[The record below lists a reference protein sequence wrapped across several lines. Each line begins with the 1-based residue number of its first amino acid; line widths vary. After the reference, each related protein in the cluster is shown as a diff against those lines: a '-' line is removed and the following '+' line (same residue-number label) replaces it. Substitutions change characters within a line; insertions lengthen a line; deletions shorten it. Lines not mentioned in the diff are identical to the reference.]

1 MSRLAARNYTIYGIP
16 KTFSGGYCPA
26 GGVENPSIG
35 AQKFMPVIA
44 SEPSRPVETRFT
56 EVVFPEHANHYGTLF
71 AGNALALMAKAAF
84 VAGARHA
91 GCNVVMARSENVEFA
106 EPVKVGELIEIIAHV
121 ERAGRSSMTVAVE
134 IVREN
139 VASTARKRVVHGTFE
154 MVAVNK
160 EGRPVPIISRG
171 ERQEATETAK

>member
-1 MSRLAARNYTIYGIP
+1 
-16 KTFSGGYCPA
+16 
-26 GGVENPSIG
+26 
-35 AQKFMPVIA
+35 MPLNA

-91 GCNVVMARSENVEFA
+91 GCNVVMARSQNVEFA
-106 EPVKVGELIEIIAHV
+106 EPVKVGALIEIIARV
-121 ERAGRSSMTVAVE
+121 ERAGRSSMTIAAE
-134 IVREN
+134 IVRED
-139 VASTARKRVVHGTFE
+139 VASGARKRVVHGTFE

-160 EGRPVPIISRG
+160 DGRPVAI
-171 ERQEATETAK
+171 EKNTEQQAATETAK

>member
-1 MSRLAARNYTIYGIP
+1 
-16 KTFSGGYCPA
+16 
-26 GGVENPSIG
+26 
-35 AQKFMPVIA
+35 MPLVA

-91 GCNVVMARSENVEFA
+91 GCNVVMARSESVEFA
-106 EPVKVGELIEIIAHV
+106 EPVKVGELIEIIGRVA
-121 ERAGRSSMTVAVE
+121 RAGRSSMTITVE
-134 IVREN
+134 IVRED
-139 VASTARKRVVHGTFE
+139 VASGARKRVVHGTFE

-160 EGRPVPIISRG
+160 DGRPIAI
-171 ERQEATETAK
+171 EKNAAHQADKETAK